1 MIKGQA
7 APPAMIAAAPIM
19 TDAAAPSFTLT
30 RRGEEF
36 TFATLHNIDTAVDA
50 LRNSRSEF
58 AQDLIAA
65 KLSNRLTRNQAPWLL
80 FLAEEAKPT
89 INKPADRSGDFRP
102 LLDAM
107 TRMQEDAQLIA
118 SDKNRNAGKITL
130 RFVGA
135 TVSTVIQGPN
145 VGCLYVKAEGG
156 YMGKI
161 TLSGEFRPA
170 YGVDPSAVIEALTAA
185 QKDPTGAA
193 IAYGRGTGNCSCCG
207 RELTNAESIAL
218 GIGPICLDR
227 LGGAWG

>member
-1 MIKGQA
+1 MSTA
-7 APPAMIAAAPIM
+7 VATAPAM
-19 TDAAAPSFTLT
+19 TDTAAPSFTLT

-36 TFATLHNIDTAVDA
+36 TFSTLHNIDTAADA
-50 LRNSRSEF
+50 LAGSRSQF
-58 AQDLIAA
+58 ALDLLAA
-65 KLSNRLTRNQAPWLL
+65 KACGRLTRNQAQWLL

-89 INKPADRSGDFRP
+89 INTPSARPGSFHP

-107 TRMQEDAQLIA
+107 TRMQEEAQLVA
-118 SDKNRNAGKITL
+118 GAKGRNAGKVTL

-135 TVSTVIQGPN
+135 TASTVIQGPN
-145 VGCLYVKAEGG
+145 VGCLYVKADGV

-161 TLSGEFRPA
+161 TLTGEFRPA
-170 YGVDPSAVIEALTAA
+170 YGIDPSAVIEALTAA
-185 QKDPTGAA
+185 QKDPTAAA
-193 IAYGRGTGNCSCCG
+193 IAYGRETGNCSCCG